1 MSEQSVVPID
11 QILPHKLPLVALMGR
26 PIFPGIFTPIMIG
39 NPMDVKVIDE
49 AVARDGLIGLVM
61 LASESESPTIM
72 DLYKVGTVAKIVKK
86 INLPD
91 GGVNIFISTLKR
103 FRIKKALNPANP
115 IVGAVEYLDD
125 EEDDT
130 SEVKA
135 LTRALISEMKQ
146 ISENN
151 PLFSEEMR
159 LNMIN
164 IDHPGKI
171 ADFIASILNI
181 DKGEQQKILE
191 VLNVRKRMEQVLV
204 FIKKEQE
211 LLRIQKRIQKEIN
224 EKIEKSQRDYFL
236 KEELKAIKTELGMT
250 TDAKSSEYQR
260 FKDKLDTFKF
270 EGEIKEV
277 VEQELEKF
285 NLMDPNS
292 GEFIITRNYLDT
304 IANLPWNEPVP
315 EPFDLTVARGI
326 LENDHYGLKDV
337 KSRIVEYL
345 AVRKLKRDSKGSIVC
360 LVGPPGVGKTSVGK
374 SVAHALGKEFF
385 RFSVGGMRDEAEI
398 KGHRRTYIGAMPG
411 KILQGLKIVK
421 TKDPV
426 FMIDEIDKMG
436 VSFQGDPASALLEVL
451 DPEQNNSF
459 RDHYLDLPFDI
470 SYIFFIVTANTLDTI
485 PHPLL
490 DRMEIIQL
498 PGYIDTEKLEIAK
511 RYLVPKSLT
520 KNGLRKNQVKYTRE
534 SLLYIA
540 NGYAREAGV
549 RNFEKNLDKIHRK
562 LAKQLVET
570 EEAAGKVH
578 THKQDKAG
586 NISAEEK
593 GIPENTQTI
602 SLAASEGAALEKR
615 PEKNPAAEN
624 GMVEKFVIDKK
635 LIEKYLGKPLFPEGE
650 IKKADRPG
658 MSMGLAWTSMGG
670 DTLVIEAT
678 AVPGKEGL
686 TLTGKM
692 GDTMKESGA
701 IAMTVARKL
710 GIEQYGIDAAWFE
723 KNHIHLHI
731 PEGATP
737 KDGPSAGITMATAL
751 LSMLRNKTITAKLV
765 MTGELSLTG
774 QVLPIGGLKEKTIA
788 AQRNKARHIIIPKQ
802 NLRDLDDIPD
812 IVKKGIE
819 FHPVER
825 FEDVLALA
833 LPD

>member
-1 MSEQSVVPID
+1 
-11 QILPHKLPLVALMGR
+11 
-26 PIFPGIFTPIMIG
+26 MIG
-39 NPMDVKVIDE
+39 NPADVKVVDD
-49 AVARDGLIGLVM
+49 AVAGDGLIGLVM
-61 LASESESPTIM
+61 LQTETETPAIT
-72 DLYKVGTVAKIVKK
+72 DLYKVGTAAKIVKK

-103 FRIKKALNPANP
+103 FRIKKNLSASNP
-115 IVGAVEYLDD
+115 IVAAVAYLED
-125 EEDDT
+125 EEDNT
-130 SEVKA
+130 NEVKA

-181 DKGEQQKILE
+181 EKNEQQKILE

-250 TDAKSSEYQR
+250 TDAKSSEFQR
-260 FKDKLDTFKF
+260 LKDKLDAFKF
-270 EGEIKEV
+270 EGEIKEAV
-277 VEQELEKF
+277 DQELEKF
-285 NLMDPNS
+285 SLMDPNS
-292 GEFIITRNYLDT
+292 GEFIVTRNYLDV
-304 IANLPWNEPVP
+304 IVNLPWQELKP
-315 EPFDLTVARGI
+315 EIFELKKARDI
-326 LENDHYGLKDV
+326 LEEDHYGLKDV
-337 KSRIVEYL
+337 KTRIVEYL
-345 AVRKLKRDSKGSIVC
+345 AVRKLRKDTKGSIIC
-360 LVGPPGVGKTSVGK
+360 LVGPPGVGKTSVGR
-374 SVAHALGKEFF
+374 SIARALGKQFF

-411 KILQGLKIVK
+411 KILQGLRIVK
-421 TKDPV
+421 TRDPV

-436 VSFQGDPASALLEVL
+436 ASFQGDPASALLEVL
-451 DPEQNNSF
+451 DPEQNSSF

-470 SYIFFIVTANTLDTI
+470 SHIFFIVTANTLDTI
-485 PHPLL
+485 PAPLL

-511 RYLVPKSLT
+511 RYLVPKSLK
-520 KNGLRKNQVKYTRE
+520 KNGLKKSQVKYTKD
-534 SLLYIA
+534 SLLHIA

-549 RNFEKNLDKIHRK
+549 RTFEKNLDKIHRK
-562 LAKQLVET
+562 LAKQIVEADEAESVAAKNAVSSEQAET
-570 EEAAGKVH
+570 VVSETDAAG
-578 THKQDKAG
+578 
-586 NISAEEK
+586 
-593 GIPENTQTI
+593 TQ
-602 SLAASEGAALEKR
+602 AV
-615 PEKNPAAEN
+615 
-624 GMVEKFVIDKK
+624 MKFTIDKK
-635 LIEKYLGKPLFPEGE
+635 LIEKHLGKPLFPEE
-650 IKKADRPG
+650 VVKKADRPG
-658 MSMGLAWTSMGG
+658 MSVGLAWTSMGG

-678 AVPGKEGL
+678 SVPGKGDF

-692 GDTMKESGA
+692 GDTMKESAA

-710 GIEQYGIDAAWFE
+710 ASERYGVASEWFE
-723 KNHIHLHI
+723 KNHVHLHI

-751 LSMLRNKTITAKLV
+751 LSLFRDRLITDRLV

-788 AQRNKARHIIIPKQ
+788 ARRNKAKHIIIPKQ

-812 IVKKGIE
+812 HVKVGIE

-825 FEDVLALA
+825 LDEVLALA